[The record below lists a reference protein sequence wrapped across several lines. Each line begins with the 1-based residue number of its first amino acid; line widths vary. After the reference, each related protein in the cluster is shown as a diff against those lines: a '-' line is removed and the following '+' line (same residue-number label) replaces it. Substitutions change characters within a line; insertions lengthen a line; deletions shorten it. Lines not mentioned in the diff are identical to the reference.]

1 MKKISVILAVLMLV
15 STLALSAFAAD
26 GASFT
31 VSSGAGKPGDTVS
44 VTVAIKNN
52 PGIVGMQMDLTFDAS
67 VLTVVS
73 CTSSDTRFLPV
84 PFDAKNYENASKIT
98 LVRAVAP
105 LGEIP
110 IIKDDFTIA
119 TLGFKIADTAADGV
133 YEIKAENFSAYTYDA
148 AATDAKQ
155 AFPYVDVT
163 AGSAAIAVSKD
174 GTATVPKFLASRTY
188 ANNFTDVPENAWF
201 YTYVKT
207 AYEYALANGTG
218 KTTFSP
224 DNTFTVAQAL
234 TAAAN
239 IHKAYTGKTIDTVGA
254 ANWFDPYV
262 SYCVANGIIK
272 EGQFAAD
279 KMNQPISRGDMAV
292 VFANILPE
300 NEYTAIREKALS
312 DITDDMACAAAV
324 RKLANAGIVGGDAGT
339 GKFRPEDGIKRS
351 EACVIFTRIAAS
363 AMRDATK

>member
-133 YEIKAENFSAYTYDA
+133 YESRRRISAPTHM
-148 AATDAKQ
+148 TLRQRTQSRHSPMWMSLQ
-155 AFPYVDVT
+155 ARLPLRYPKMGLRRCRSSWQAVLMQT
-163 AGSAAIAVSKD
+163 TLPMCRRTHGS
-174 GTATVPKFLASRTY
+174 TP
-188 ANNFTDVPENAWF
+188 
-201 YTYVKT
+201 
-207 AYEYALANGTG
+207 
-218 KTTFSP
+218 
-224 DNTFTVAQAL
+224 
-234 TAAAN
+234 
-239 IHKAYTGKTIDTVGA
+239 
-254 ANWFDPYV
+254 
-262 SYCVANGIIK
+262 
-272 EGQFAAD
+272 
-279 KMNQPISRGDMAV
+279 M
-292 VFANILPE
+292 
-300 NEYTAIREKALS
+300 
-312 DITDDMACAAAV
+312 
-324 RKLANAGIVGGDAGT
+324 
-339 GKFRPEDGIKRS
+339 
-351 EACVIFTRIAAS
+351 
-363 AMRDATK
+363 

>member
-26 GASFT
+26 GAAFT
-31 VSSGAGKPGDTVS
+31 VSSATGKPGDTVT
-44 VTVAIKNN
+44 VTVAMKNN

-133 YEIKAENFSAYTYDA
+133 YEIKAANFSAYTYDA
-148 AATDAKQ
+148 AATDSKQ

-163 AGSAAIAVSKD
+163 AGAASIAVSKD
-174 GTATVPKFLASRTY
+174 GTATLPKFTASRTY
-188 ANNFTDVPENAWF
+188 ANNFTDVPESAWF

-239 IHKAYTGKTIDTVGA
+239 IHTAYTGKTVDTAGA
-254 ANWFDPYV
+254 ANWYAPYV
-262 SYCVANGIIK
+262 NYCVANGIIT
-272 EGQFAAD
+272 EGQFAEE

-292 VFANILPE
+292 VFASILPE
-300 NEYTAIREKALS
+300 SEYTAIREKTLG
-312 DITDDMACAAAV
+312 DIAGKACAAAV
-324 RKLANAGIVGGDAGT
+324 QKLANAGIVGGDAGT
-339 GKFRPEDGIKRS
+339 GNFRPDEGIKRS
-351 EACVIFTRIAAS
+351 EACVIFTRIAAAS
-363 AMRDATK
+363 MRDSK

>member
-26 GASFT
+26 GAAFT
-31 VSSGAGKPGDTVS
+31 VSSATGKPGDTVT
-44 VTVAIKNN
+44 VTVAMKNN

-133 YEIKAENFSAYTYDA
+133 YEIKAANFSAYTYDA
-148 AATDAKQ
+148 AATDSKQ

-163 AGSAAIAVSKD
+163 AGAASIAVSKD
-174 GTATVPKFLASRTY
+174 GTATLPKFTASRTY
-188 ANNFTDVPENAWF
+188 ANNFTDVPESAWF

-239 IHKAYTGKTIDTVGA
+239 IHKAYTGKTIDTAGA
-254 ANWFDPYV
+254 GNWYDPYV
-262 SYCVANGIIK
+262 NYCVANGIITA
-272 EGQFAAD
+272 GQFANVN
-279 KMNQPISRGDMAV
+279 KNITRGEMAI
-292 VFANILPE
+292 VFANILPAE
-300 NEYTAIREKALS
+300 EYKAIRTYALS
-312 DITDDMACAAAV
+312 DMNDTLPSAAAV
-324 RKLANAGIVGGDAGT
+324 KKLAEAGIVGGSN
-339 GKFRPEDGIKRS
+339 GKFNPDNDIKRS
-351 EACVIFTRIAAS
+351 EACVIFTRIAVAS
-363 AMRDATK
+363 MRDAKAN